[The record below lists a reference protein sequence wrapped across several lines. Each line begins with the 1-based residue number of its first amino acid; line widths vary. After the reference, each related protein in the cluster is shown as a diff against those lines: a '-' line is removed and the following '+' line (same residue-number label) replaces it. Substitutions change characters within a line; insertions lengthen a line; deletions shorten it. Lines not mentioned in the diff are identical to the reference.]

1 MSPQSGVRTTARGDW
16 RAARKLLPYLWQYR
30 WRIAIGLVLLV
41 AARAANIT
49 VPLVLKEII
58 DAMDAG
64 ETVKILVLPLAFLL
78 AYGLLRFG
86 SVLFNE
92 LRDMIFVRASVDI
105 IHRIAMEVFVHLHR
119 LSLGFHLNR
128 KTGGLS
134 RDVERGTTA
143 IGFFL
148 RIMVLNIVPVV
159 LEIAAVLGIL
169 WYQFDILFA
178 LVTVAVIV
186 VYAVF
191 TYLVTRWRTRFRV
204 EMNTADTSANP
215 RSIDSPLT
223 YETVKVAGNAMLER
237 ARYRDAMDDWARA
250 NMKSYYSL
258 SLLNTGQ
265 GFIIAAGM
273 TVLMVMAASGVVAG
287 RQTLGDFAM
296 INAFLIQL
304 YIPLSFLGTLYR
316 ELNHSLIDMEKMF
329 DLLDES
335 PEVMESPGA
344 RPLALTRGEVRFE
357 GVSFRYQDNRPVLE
371 DISFGIPGG
380 TMLAVVGPSGSG
392 KSTLS
397 RLLLRFYDPDSGRV
411 TIDGQDVRELTLD
424 SLRAVMGVVPQDTVL
439 FNDTIG
445 YNIGYGRHGASAG
458 EIREAAGVA
467 QIDAFIE
474 QHSQGYDILVGERGL
489 KLSGGEKQRVA
500 IARTALKGARILI
513 FDEATS
519 SLDSRSEKAI
529 QKALDRVAENCTTLV
544 IAHRLSTV
552 THADHIIVLDRG
564 RIVERGTHGSL
575 VGSGGLYAQM
585 WQLQQETQQ
594 YLESHEDQDGTGVG
608 NPLSDEEGV
617 GV

>member
-148 RIMVLNIVPVV
+148 RIMVLNIVPVM

-204 EMNTADTSANP
+204 EMNTAESSANT
-215 RSIDSPLT
+215 RSIDSLLN
-223 YETVKVAGNAMLER
+223 YETVKVFGNETLER
-237 ARYRDAMDDWARA
+237 ERYRDAMDDWARA

-258 SLLNTGQ
+258 SLLNSGQ

-335 PEVMESPGA
+335 PEVIESPGA
-344 RPLALTRGEVRFE
+344 RPLALSRGEVRFE
-357 GVSFRYQDNRPVLE
+357 GVSFRYLDNRPVLE

-380 TMLAVVGPSGSG
+380 TMLAVVGPSGAG
-392 KSTLS
+392 KSTLA

-445 YNIGYGRHGASAG
+445 YNIGYGRQGASAG

-474 QHSQGYDILVGERGL
+474 QHPQGYDILVGERGL

-564 RIVERGTHGSL
+564 RIVEWGTHESL

-594 YLESHEDQDGTGVG
+594 YLESHEDRDGAGAG
-608 NPLSDEEGV
+608 SPLADEEGV